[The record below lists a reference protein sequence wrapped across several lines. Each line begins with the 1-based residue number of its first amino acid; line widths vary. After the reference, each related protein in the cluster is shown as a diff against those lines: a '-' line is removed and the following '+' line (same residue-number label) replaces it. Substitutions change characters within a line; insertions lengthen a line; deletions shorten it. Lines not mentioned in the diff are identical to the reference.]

1 MNDEIVVFSVF
12 TLICSAFL
20 GHLILAYSRRINR
33 LRHAVSTLEPMSELM
48 RQRAASERKHI

>member
-20 GHLILAYSRRINR
+20 MHLILSYSRRINR
-33 LRHAVSTLEPMSELM
+33 LRHAVGTLDTVSALAQ
-48 RQRAASERKHI
+48 QRVVSQPKKA